1 MKIKFRYDYN
11 YKLLIINFL
20 ALLLFLII
28 FVASYEKSLIAFC
41 IFGIVFLICLLNT
54 IVLINNQGIIV
65 REKNIFIIDYFWFTK
80 INLADLN
87 RVELKEIKKD
97 KNNNLYGLLNEF
109 YHPSTY
115 MYNSDYVY
123 NNGRVFKII
132 FHLRNNTTK
141 ESYFGWM
148 YKEKSIMKVNK
159 IVNKLENFVYNI
171 NLIVQANQ
179 GQTGDG

>member
-11 YKLLIINFL
+11 CKMLIVNIL
-20 ALLLFLII
+20 VSLLFLVLC
-28 FVASYEKSLIAFC
+28 VASYDNSLIAFC
-41 IFGIVFLICLLNT
+41 IFGLVFLICLLNT
-54 IVLINNQGIIV
+54 IVLIYNQGITV
-65 REKNIFIIDYFWFTK
+65 GKKNILIIDYFWFTK
-80 INLADLN
+80 IDLADLN

-97 KNNNLYGLLNEF
+97 KKSNLYGLFNEF

-132 FHLRNNTTK
+132 FYLQNNTTK

-148 YKEKSIMKVNK
+148 YKEKNILRVNK
-159 IVNKLENFVYNI
+159 IVKKLENFVCDI
-171 NLIVQANQ
+171 NLIVQANRNKQ
-179 GQTGDG
+179 